1 MSGRIISAADA
12 CARCAGQLTF
22 RPVKAILIL
31 RREVFFVKKKRNSLR
46 ATLAAAHRALRHK
59 RTVAAVY
66 FALRFLVIVVMVAQF
81 FNRDFE
87 SVFLCGL
94 TLVLFLLPTVFERAL
109 MIDLPNT
116 MEIIIMLF
124 IFAAEI
130 LGEISSFYTTFKHW
144 DTILHTVNGFLC
156 AAIGFA
162 LVDMLNRTDKF
173 SLSLSPVFMSI
184 VAFCFSM
191 TIGVLWEFFECAMDQ
206 LLFLDMQKDT
216 VINTIS
222 SVMLDPSGLNN
233 RVMIPDI
240 VDTIVVT
247 ADGQQ
252 ISLGL
257 GGYLDVGILDT
268 MKDLFVNFIGAA
280 VFSLIG
286 YFYVKSRGQG
296 KFASRFIP
304 QVLDIQPED
313 IDQRQSKIGT
323 RLKNFHGKK
332 E

>member
-1 MSGRIISAADA
+1 M
-12 CARCAGQLTF
+12 
-22 RPVKAILIL
+22 P
-31 RREVFFVKKKRNSLR
+31 KKRRGVR
-46 ATLAAAHRALRHK
+46 AVLSTAHNALRHK
-59 RTVAAVY
+59 QTVAVVY
-66 FALRFLVIVVMVAQF
+66 FTLRFLVIAVMVAQF
-81 FNRDFE
+81 FNGDFE

-116 MEIIIMLF
+116 LEIIIMLF

-130 LGEISSFYTTFKHW
+130 LGEISAFYTTFKHW
-144 DTILHTVNGFLC
+144 DTILHTLNGFLC

-162 LVDMLNRTDKF
+162 LVDMLNRTEKF

-191 TIGVLWEFFECAMDQ
+191 TIGVLWEFFECSMDQ

-216 VINTIS
+216 VVTTIS
-222 SVMLDPSGLNN
+222 SVMLDPTGGNK
-233 RVMIPDI
+233 RVLIDNI

-268 MKDLFVNFIGAA
+268 MKDLFVNFIGAV
-280 VFSLIG
+280 VFSIIG
-286 YFYVKSRGQG
+286 YFYVKSRGHG

-304 QVLDIQPED
+304 QVVDIQPEVLD
-313 IDQRQSKIGT
+313 PRT
-323 RLKNFHGKK
+323 PEFFKK
-332 E
+332 EKKSGKREE

>member
-1 MSGRIISAADA
+1 MAKHKNGRGAVFAPAHDA
-12 CARCAGQLTF
+12 
-22 RPVKAILIL
+22 L
-31 RREVFFVKKKRNSLR
+31 RR
-46 ATLAAAHRALRHK
+46 K

-66 FALRFLVIVVMVAQF
+66 FTLRFLVIAVMVAQF
-81 FNRDFE
+81 FNGDFE
-87 SVFLCGL
+87 SVFLCAL

-130 LGEISSFYTTFKHW
+130 LGEISSFYTTFKSW
-144 DTILHTVNGFLC
+144 DTILHTINGFLC

-162 LVDMLNRTDKF
+162 LVDMLNRTEKF

-191 TIGVLWEFFECAMDQ
+191 TIGVLWEFFECGMDQ
-206 LLFLDMQKDT
+206 LMMLDMQKDT
-216 VINTIS
+216 VVHSIS

-233 RVMIPDI
+233 RVLIEDI

-247 ADGQQ
+247 GDGQQ

-268 MKDLFVNFIGAA
+268 MKDLFVNFIGAV
-280 VFSLIG
+280 VFSVIG
-286 YFYVKSRGQG
+286 YFYVKTRGRG

-304 QVLDIQPED
+304 QVVEVQPED
-313 IDQRQSKIGT
+313 INPRQPKVF
-323 RLKNFHGKK
+323 KKGKK
-332 E
+332 SSPPQD

>member
-1 MSGRIISAADA
+1 MSNHKKGMRAVFASAYDA
-12 CARCAGQLTF
+12 
-22 RPVKAILIL
+22 L
-31 RREVFFVKKKRNSLR
+31 RR
-46 ATLAAAHRALRHK
+46 K

-66 FALRFLVIVVMVAQF
+66 FTLRFLVIAVMVAQF
-81 FNRDFE
+81 FNGDFE
-87 SVFLCGL
+87 SVFLCAL

-130 LGEISSFYTTFKHW
+130 LGEISSFYTTFKSW
-144 DTILHTVNGFLC
+144 DTILHTLNGFLC

-162 LVDMLNRTDKF
+162 LVDMLNRTEKF

-191 TIGVLWEFFECAMDQ
+191 TIGVLWEFFECGMDQ
-206 LLFLDMQKDT
+206 LFLLDMQKDT
-216 VINTIS
+216 VVHSIY
-222 SVMLDPSGLNN
+222 SVMLDPSGRNN
-233 RVMIPDI
+233 RVLIENI

-268 MKDLFVNFIGAA
+268 MKDLFVNFVGAV
-280 VFSLIG
+280 VFSIIG
-286 YFYVKSRGQG
+286 YFYVKTRGQG

-304 QVLDIQPED
+304 QVVEVQPED
-313 IDQRQSKIGT
+313 IDPRQPKI
-323 RLKNFHGKK
+323 FKK
-332 E
+332 AKKSPPPRE

>member
-1 MSGRIISAADA
+1 MKKKKGLRAALSAAH
-12 CARCAGQLTF
+12 
-22 RPVKAILIL
+22 
-31 RREVFFVKKKRNSLR
+31 N
-46 ATLAAAHRALRHK
+46 ALRQK
-59 RTVAAVY
+59 KTVAVVY
-66 FALRFLVIVVMVAQF
+66 FTLRILVIVMMAAQF
-81 FNRDFE
+81 FNKDFE

-116 MEIIIMLF
+116 LEIIIMLF

-144 DTILHTVNGFLC
+144 DTILHTLNGFLC

-162 LVDMLNRTDKF
+162 LVDMLNRTEKF

-206 LLFLDMQKDT
+206 LMFLDMQKDT
-216 VINTIS
+216 VIHTIS
-222 SVMLDPSGLNN
+222 SVMLDPAGGTN
-233 RVMIPDI
+233 RVLIEDI

-247 ADGQQ
+247 AGGQQ

-268 MKDLFVNFIGAA
+268 MKDLFVNFIGAV
-280 VFSLIG
+280 VFSVIG
-286 YFYVKSRGQG
+286 YFYVKNRGQG
-296 KFASRFIP
+296 KFAGRFIP
-304 QVLDIQPED
+304 QVVDVQPED
-313 IDQRQSKIGT
+313 LDPRQPKFF
-323 RLKNFHGKK
+323 KKGKK
-332 E
+332 SSTPRE

>member
-1 MSGRIISAADA
+1 MAKKKKGLRAVLSAAHDA
-12 CARCAGQLTF
+12 
-22 RPVKAILIL
+22 L
-31 RREVFFVKKKRNSLR
+31 RR
-46 ATLAAAHRALRHK
+46 K

-66 FALRFLVIVVMVAQF
+66 FTLRFLVIAVMVAQF

-94 TLVLFLLPTVFERAL
+94 TLILFLLPTVFERAL

-130 LGEISSFYTTFKHW
+130 LGEISSFYTTFKGW
-144 DTILHTVNGFLC
+144 DTILHTLNGFLC

-162 LVDMLNRTDKF
+162 LVDMLNRTEKF

-191 TIGVLWEFFECAMDQ
+191 TIGVLWEFFECGMDQ
-206 LLFLDMQKDT
+206 LMALDMQKDA
-216 VINTIS
+216 VVHSIS
-222 SVMLDPSGLNN
+222 SVMLDPTGKNN
-233 RVMIPDI
+233 RVLIADI

-247 ADGQQ
+247 GDGQQ

-257 GGYLDVGILDT
+257 GGYLDIGLLDT
-268 MKDLFVNFIGAA
+268 MKDLAVNFVGAV
-280 VFSLIG
+280 VFSVIG
-286 YFYVKSRGQG
+286 YFYVKTRGQG

-304 QVLDIQPED
+304 KVVEVQPED
-313 IDQRQSKIGT
+313 LDPRQPK
-323 RLKNFHGKK
+323 FFKK
-332 E
+332 KKKSPPPEE

>member
-1 MSGRIISAADA
+1 MSNHKKGMRAVFASAYDA
-12 CARCAGQLTF
+12 
-22 RPVKAILIL
+22 L
-31 RREVFFVKKKRNSLR
+31 RR
-46 ATLAAAHRALRHK
+46 K

-66 FALRFLVIVVMVAQF
+66 FTLRFLVIAVMVAQF
-81 FNRDFE
+81 FNGDFE
-87 SVFLCGL
+87 SVFLCAL
-94 TLVLFLLPTVFERAL
+94 TLVLFLLPTVFERTL

-130 LGEISSFYTTFKHW
+130 LGEISSFYTTFKSW
-144 DTILHTVNGFLC
+144 DTILHTLNGFLC

-162 LVDMLNRTDKF
+162 LVDMLNRTEKF

-191 TIGVLWEFFECAMDQ
+191 TIGVLWEFFECGMDQ
-206 LLFLDMQKDT
+206 LMMLDMQKDT
-216 VINTIS
+216 VVHSIS
-222 SVMLDPSGLNN
+222 SVMLDPSGRNN
-233 RVMIPDI
+233 RVLIENI

-268 MKDLFVNFIGAA
+268 MKDLFVNFVGAV
-280 VFSLIG
+280 VFSIIG
-286 YFYVKSRGQG
+286 YFYVKTRGQG

-304 QVLDIQPED
+304 QVVEVQPED
-313 IDQRQSKIGT
+313 INPRQPKI
-323 RLKNFHGKK
+323 FKK
-332 E
+332 AKKSPPPRE

>member
-1 MSGRIISAADA
+1 MAKKKKGLRAVLSAAHDA
-12 CARCAGQLTF
+12 
-22 RPVKAILIL
+22 L
-31 RREVFFVKKKRNSLR
+31 RR
-46 ATLAAAHRALRHK
+46 K

-66 FALRFLVIVVMVAQF
+66 FTLRFLVIAVMVAQF

-87 SVFLCGL
+87 SVFLCAL

-130 LGEISSFYTTFKHW
+130 LGEISSFYTTFKGW
-144 DTILHTVNGFLC
+144 DTILHTLNGFLC

-162 LVDMLNRTDKF
+162 LVDMLNRTEKF

-191 TIGVLWEFFECAMDQ
+191 TIGVLWEFFECGMDQ
-206 LLFLDMQKDT
+206 LMALDMQKDA
-216 VINTIS
+216 VVHSIS
-222 SVMLDPSGLNN
+222 SVMLDPTGKNN
-233 RVMIPDI
+233 RVLIENI

-247 ADGQQ
+247 GDGQQ

-257 GGYLDVGILDT
+257 GGYLDIGLLDT
-268 MKDLFVNFIGAA
+268 MKDLAVNFVGAV
-280 VFSLIG
+280 VFSVIG
-286 YFYVKSRGQG
+286 YFYVKTRGQG

-304 QVLDIQPED
+304 KVVEVQPED
-313 IDQRQSKIGT
+313 LDPRQPK
-323 RLKNFHGKK
+323 FFKK
-332 E
+332 KKKSLPSEE

>member
-1 MSGRIISAADA
+1 MSNHKKGMRAVFASAYDA
-12 CARCAGQLTF
+12 
-22 RPVKAILIL
+22 L
-31 RREVFFVKKKRNSLR
+31 RR
-46 ATLAAAHRALRHK
+46 K
-59 RTVAAVY
+59 RTVAVVY
-66 FALRFLVIVVMVAQF
+66 FTLRFLVIAVMVAQF
-81 FNRDFE
+81 FNGDFE
-87 SVFLCGL
+87 SVFLCAL

-130 LGEISSFYTTFKHW
+130 LGEISSFYTTFKSW
-144 DTILHTVNGFLC
+144 DTILHTLNGFLC

-162 LVDMLNRTDKF
+162 LVDMLNRTEKF

-191 TIGVLWEFFECAMDQ
+191 TIGVLWEFFECGMDQ
-206 LLFLDMQKDT
+206 LMMLDMQKDT
-216 VINTIS
+216 VVHSIS
-222 SVMLDPSGLNN
+222 SVMLDPSGRNN
-233 RVMIPDI
+233 RVLIENI

-268 MKDLFVNFIGAA
+268 MKDLFVNFIGAV
-280 VFSLIG
+280 VFSIIG
-286 YFYVKSRGQG
+286 YFYVKTRGQG

-304 QVLDIQPED
+304 QVVEVQPED
-313 IDQRQSKIGT
+313 IDPRQPKI
-323 RLKNFHGKK
+323 FKK
-332 E
+332 AKKSPPPKE